1 MEVQNLELSTK
12 IWKPHPLYTTI
23 VETLER
29 KGPLTDVE
37 LYELIK
43 EPHGETGF
51 RDLNTTLMRLE
62 IQGKVYVSTRT
73 KGKRRVELIEAKES

>member
-1 MEVQNLELSTK
+1 MSTK
-12 IWKPHPLYTTI
+12 TWKPHPLYTTI
-23 VETLER
+23 VEILER

-43 EPHGETGF
+43 ETHGEAGF
-51 RDLNTTLMRLE
+51 GDLNKTLMRLE
-62 IQGKVYVSTRT
+62 IQGKVHVSTLT

>member
-1 MEVQNLELSTK
+1 
-12 IWKPHPLYTTI
+12 

-43 EPHGETGF
+43 ESHGEAGF
-51 RDLNTTLMRLE
+51 GDLNKTLMRLE
-62 IQGKVYVSTRT
+62 IQGKLYVSTRT
-73 KGKRRVELIEAKES
+73 KGERRVELTETKELQHEH

>member
-1 MEVQNLELSTK
+1 LSTK
-12 IWKPHPLYTTI
+12 TWKPHPLYTTI
-23 VETLER
+23 VETLEK

-37 LYELIK
+37 LYDLIK
-43 EPHGETGF
+43 ETHGEAGF
-51 RDLNTTLMRLE
+51 GDLNKTLMKLE

>member
-1 MEVQNLELSTK
+1 LSTK
-12 IWKPHPLYTTI
+12 TWKPHPLYTTI
-23 VETLER
+23 VEILER

-43 EPHGETGF
+43 ESHGEAGF
-51 RDLNTTLMRLE
+51 GDLNKTLMRLE

-73 KGKRRVELIEAKES
+73 KGKRRVELTETKGLQHAH

>member
-1 MEVQNLELSTK
+1 
-12 IWKPHPLYTTI
+12 
-23 VETLER
+23 LER

-43 EPHGETGF
+43 ESHGEAGF
-51 RDLNTTLMRLE
+51 GDLNKTLMRLE

-73 KGKRRVELIEAKES
+73 KGKRMVELTETKGLQHAH